1 MTASGNIGVGEIP
14 DLISVSIVS
23 HGHAELAARL
33 FDDLRVHKP
42 KGIEVILTLNIEEAL
57 PFDPD
62 SFPFSVKTIRNASPR
77 GFAANHNAAFK
88 LSRGNFFCV
97 LNPDIRVTADPFL
110 PLVRELRNPTVGAV
124 APLILDADG
133 AVENSARPFPTL
145 SSLVGKAF
153 GAEPERYYE
162 IGEESISPDW
172 VGGMFMLLRRDAFA
186 AVGGFDARYH
196 LYYEDVDLCARL
208 RLAGY
213 DIRLVPSASA
223 VHLARRQS
231 RRDIRYLLWHLRSMI
246 RYILSG
252 TRRKLKKD
260 VAR

>member
-1 MTASGNIGVGEIP
+1 MGREIP

-23 HGHAELAARL
+23 HGHAELAAQL
-33 FDDLRVHKP
+33 FDDLRAQKP
-42 KGIEVILTLNIEEAL
+42 TGIEVILTLNIEEAL

-77 GFAANHNAAFK
+77 GFATNHNAAFD
-88 LSRGNFFCV
+88 LAGGNFFCV

-110 PLVRELRNPTVGAV
+110 ALIKELRNPAVGAV
-124 APLILDADG
+124 APLILDIDG
-133 AVENSARPFPTL
+133 AIEDSARPFPTL
-145 SSLVGKAF
+145 SSLVYKAL
-153 GAEPERYYE
+153 GAEPKRYYE
-162 IGEESISPDW
+162 IGDESISPDW
-172 VGGMFMLLRRDAFA
+172 IGGMFMLLRRDAFA

-213 DIRLVPSASA
+213 DIRLVPSASV

-246 RYILSG
+246 RYVLSG
-252 TRRKLKKD
+252 TRRKVEKAT
-260 VAR
+260 AR

>member
-1 MTASGNIGVGEIP
+1 MLGIP
-14 DLISVSIVS
+14 DLISISVVS
-23 HGHAELAARL
+23 HGHAELVAQL
-33 FDDLRVHKP
+33 FDDLRAHKP
-42 KGIEVILTLNIEEAL
+42 AGIEVILTLNIQEAL
-57 PFDPD
+57 PFDSD
-62 SFPFSVKTIRNASPR
+62 SFPFSVKTIRNTNPR

-88 LSRGNFFCV
+88 LAGGNFFCV
-97 LNPDIRVTADPFL
+97 LNPDIRVTSDPFL
-110 PLVRELRNPTVGAV
+110 ALVRELGNPTIGAV
-124 APLILDADG
+124 APLILDPNG
-133 AVENSARPFPTL
+133 AIEDSARPFPTL
-145 SSLVGKAF
+145 SSLICKAL
-153 GAEPERYYE
+153 GAEPKRYYE
-162 IGEESISPDW
+162 IDEESISPDW

-231 RRDIRYLLWHLRSMI
+231 RRDMRYLFWHLRSMI

-252 TRRKLKKD
+252 TRRKAEKV